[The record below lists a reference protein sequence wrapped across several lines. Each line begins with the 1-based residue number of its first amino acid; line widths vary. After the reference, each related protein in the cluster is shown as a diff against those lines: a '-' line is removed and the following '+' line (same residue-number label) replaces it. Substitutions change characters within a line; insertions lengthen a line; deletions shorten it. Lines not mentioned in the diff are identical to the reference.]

1 MAESENQT
9 DVAALTVQLLSAYL
23 ANNTVASEDL
33 AGLIRTT
40 RAALVEDTAPVAKEP
55 EAPTYTPAV
64 SVRKSLASPDHIV
77 SLLDG
82 KPYKTLKRHL
92 SANGLTPDQYRE
104 RFGLP
109 ASYPMVAPSF
119 AAQRREIAGRI
130 GLGRKRSA
138 EAAPVA
144 EVEKTSETVNAGA
157 NDDAPAKAPRGRPV
171 GKRAAAKASTG
182 AAKGAKAPGRKPK
195 GSAQAGASEAVT
207 DTDPAAAG
215 NAPVAASEVPVT
227 EDNASPAPTKASKR
241 PAAAKGS
248 KAVSKTAAKRSVA
261 AKPSAAASA
270 KAAEEIADEVTSA
283 EGGAAAPKRRGKLGL
298 FGKAAGQG
306 GASEPTEA
314 GAAVSTNAGATTG
327 PSDAAEAKAAAP
339 KKSAPKKR
347 MARAPK
353 SAPSNPTA
361 VEAAGE

>member
-1 MAESENQT
+1 MAETENQT

-23 ANNTVASEDL
+23 ANNSVASEDL

-40 RAALVEDTAPVAKEP
+40 RAALVEDTAPVAAEP

-64 SVRKSLASPDHIV
+64 SVRKSLASPDHII

-119 AAQRREIAGRI
+119 AAQRREAGRI

-144 EVEKTSETVNAGA
+144 EVDDASDTVNTPA
-157 NDDAPAKAPRGRPV
+157 NDEAPAKPRRGRPA
-171 GKRAAAKASTG
+171 GKRAAAKASAG
-182 AAKGAKAPGRKPK
+182 AGTGAKAPGRKPK
-195 GSAQAGASEAVT
+195 GSAKAGASEVA
-207 DTDPAAAG
+207 DTDPAEAQ
-215 NAPVAASEVPVT
+215 VT
-227 EDNASPAPTKASKR
+227 ETNASSAPTKASKR
-241 PAAAKGS
+241 PATAKGTN
-248 KAVSKTAAKRSVA
+248 AVRKTAAKTNVA
-261 AKPSAAASA
+261 TKPRAADSA
-270 KAAEEIADEVTSA
+270 KATETVTDEVTSDEA
-283 EGGAAAPKRRGKLGL
+283 PAAAPKRRGKVGL

-306 GASEPTEA
+306 GASEPIEA
-314 GAAVSTNAGATTG
+314 GAPVSKDLDATDGPAGE
-327 PSDAAEAKAAAP
+327 AEADLKAP
-339 KKSAPKKR
+339 KKPAAKKR
-347 MARAPK
+347 MARTPK
-353 SAPSNPTA
+353 STASKPTT